1 MIFLVIPAARL
12 QKRGAMEHLV
22 STVLFWPILWLM
34 AGLAILLLGG
44 HLLVPATVSLA
55 RHLRLPPQLIALLLV
70 AGGTSAP
77 ELLVSAE
84 AALSGS
90 PAIAISNVA
99 GSNMANMLLVLG
111 LGAVLA
117 PIATHEAVSR
127 RDMLVMAGF
136 TTLVFGFFMLTGSLP
151 AFGAGLLLV
160 LFVLYIGWVLK
171 SDSGIEAEPD
181 SPLRPAQS
189 AALLLVAVVSL
200 IIGAD
205 LMVDGAVDLARQAGI
220 SEAVIGMSIVAIGT
234 SLPELAAVLA
244 SLLHRQ
250 SDLALANVIGSNI
263 FNLAGVLGIAGL
275 LAPLPA
281 GPELTEFGLPAVAAI
296 TLLLGGYVLT
306 GKPIGRKSGL
316 VFIGLYLMFLFWTY
330 VG

>member
-1 MIFLVIPAARL
+1 MEYLVFTSAIWPVIWLASGLVIL
-12 QKRGAMEHLV
+12 LV
-22 STVLFWPILWLM
+22 
-34 AGLAILLLGG
+34 GG
-44 HLLVPATVSLA
+44 HFLVPATVSLA

-77 ELLVSAE
+77 ELLVSVD

-99 GSNMANMLLVLG
+99 GSNITNILLVLG

-117 PIATHEAVSR
+117 PIATDEAVAR

-136 TTLVFGFFMLTGSLP
+136 TALAFGFFMIFGSLS
-151 AFGAGLLLV
+151 AFGAGLVLV
-160 LFVLYIGWVLK
+160 LFMVYVGWVLK

-181 SPLRPAQS
+181 SRLQPFAS
-189 AALLLVAVVSL
+189 AALLLVAVICL

-205 LMVDGAVDLARQAGI
+205 LMVDGAVSLARQAGI
-220 SEAVIGMSIVAIGT
+220 SETVIGLTIVAIGT
-234 SLPELAAVLA
+234 SLPEITAVVA

-263 FNLAGVLGIAGL
+263 FNLAGVLGVAGL
-275 LAPLPA
+275 ITPLTA
-281 GPELTEFGLPAVAAI
+281 GGELRAFGLPVLVAV
-296 TLLLGGYVLT
+296 TLLLGLFVLT
-306 GKPIGRKSGL
+306 KKPIGQKTGF

-330 VG
+330 LG

>member
-1 MIFLVIPAARL
+1 
-12 QKRGAMEHLV
+12 
-22 STVLFWPILWLM
+22 
-34 AGLAILLLGG
+34 
-44 HLLVPATVSLA
+44 
-55 RHLRLPPQLIALLLV
+55 
-70 AGGTSAP
+70 
-77 ELLVSAE
+77 
-84 AALSGS
+84 
-90 PAIAISNVA
+90 
-99 GSNMANMLLVLG
+99 
-111 LGAVLA
+111 
-117 PIATHEAVSR
+117 
-127 RDMLVMAGF
+127 
-136 TTLVFGFFMLTGSLP
+136 
-151 AFGAGLLLV
+151 
-160 LFVLYIGWVLK
+160 
-171 SDSGIEAEPD
+171 
-181 SPLRPAQS
+181 
-189 AALLLVAVVSL
+189 
-200 IIGAD
+200 
-205 LMVDGAVDLARQAGI
+205 
-220 SEAVIGMSIVAIGT
+220 VIGMSIVAIGT

>member
-1 MIFLVIPAARL
+1 MDTLF
-12 QKRGAMEHLV
+12 
-22 STVLFWPILWLM
+22 STLLLWPFLWLA
-34 AGLAILLLGG
+34 AGLAILLVGG

-77 ELLVSAE
+77 ELLVSVE

-117 PIATHEAVSR
+117 PIATEGAVAR

-136 TTLVFGFFMLTGSLP
+136 TALTLGFFMRVGSLP
-151 AFGAGLLLV
+151 AFGAGLMLV
-160 LFVLYIGWVLK
+160 LFLVYIGWVLK
-171 SDSGIEAEPD
+171 SDSGTEEEPD
-181 SPLRPAQS
+181 STLQPAQS
-189 AALLLVAVVSL
+189 AALLLVAVISL

-234 SLPELAAVLA
+234 SLPEIAAVLA

-250 SDLALANVIGSNI
+250 TDLALANVIGSNI
-263 FNLAGVLGIAGL
+263 FNLAGVLGITGL

-281 GPELTEFGLPAVAAI
+281 GPELTEFGLPAVAVI
-296 TLLLGGYVLT
+296 TLLLGGYILT

-330 VG
+330 TG

>member
-1 MIFLVIPAARL
+1 MDTLF
-12 QKRGAMEHLV
+12 
-22 STVLFWPILWLM
+22 STLLFWPFLWLA
-34 AGLAILLLGG
+34 AGLAILLVGG

-77 ELLVSAE
+77 ELLVSVE

-117 PIATHEAVSR
+117 PIATKGAVAR

-136 TTLVFGFFMLTGSLP
+136 TALSLGFFMITGSLP

-160 LFVLYIGWVLK
+160 LFLVYIGWVLK
-171 SDSGIEAEPD
+171 SDSGTEEEPD
-181 SPLRPAQS
+181 SNLQPVQS
-189 AALLLVAVVSL
+189 AALLLVAVISL

-205 LMVDGAVDLARQAGI
+205 LMVEGAVDLARQADI
-220 SEAVIGMSIVAIGT
+220 SEAVIGLTIVAIGT
-234 SLPELAAVLA
+234 SLPEIAAVLA

-250 SDLALANVIGSNI
+250 TDLALANVIGSNI

-281 GPELTEFGLPAVAAI
+281 GPELTEFGLPAVAVI
-296 TLLLGGYVLT
+296 TLLLGGYILT

-330 VG
+330 TG